1 MPEETVHE
9 SRQSRSR
16 QALATYFRRIARAL
30 GRGEPVPVDDAGT
43 VTVDPAAEQ
52 EVEIELERE
61 DGTVHFEVEMEWP
74 EAEGQIDDEAAASKA
89 TFELYADSADEWR
102 WRLRHDNGNIIADGG
117 EGYSDKR
124 DAASGIESVQRN
136 APGAHVIDV
145 SRDEVAP
152 DEGGSDATFEI
163 FRDKADE
170 HRWRLRHDNGNVIA
184 DGGQGYASKQKAKQ
198 GLNSVKSNAPG
209 AAVEEPGDDE
219 AVDEERAEEEEE
231 AEE

>member
-43 VTVDPAAEQ
+43 VTVDPAAKQ
-52 EVEIELERE
+52 EVEIELERA
-61 DGTVHFEVEMEWP
+61 DGTVHFEVEVEWP
-74 EAEGQIDDEAAASKA
+74 EAEGQIDDEAAASKG
-89 TFELYADSADEWR
+89 TFELYADNADEWR
-102 WRLRHDNGNIIADGG
+102 WRLVHDNGNIIADGG

-124 DAASGIESVQRN
+124 DAESGIESVQRN

-145 SRDEVAP
+145 SRDEETP
-152 DEGGSDATFEI
+152 DEGGSNATFEL
-163 FRDKADE
+163 FRDKADDY
-170 HRWRLRHDNGNVIA
+170 RWRLRHTNGNVIA

-219 AVDEERAEEEEE
+219 AIDEEGEEE
-231 AEE
+231 

>member
-1 MPEETVHE
+1 
-9 SRQSRSR
+9 
-16 QALATYFRRIARAL
+16 
-30 GRGEPVPVDDAGT
+30 VPVDDAGT
-43 VTVDPAAEQ
+43 VTVDPAAEP

-74 EAEGQIDDEAAASKA
+74 EAEGAIDDAAAASKA
-89 TFELYADSADEWR
+89 GFELYADSADDWR
-102 WRLRHDNGNIIADGG
+102 WRLVHDNGNIIADGG
-117 EGYSDKR
+117 GGYSDRR
-124 DAASGIESVQRN
+124 DAESGIESVQRN

-145 SRDEVAP
+145 DREEEAP
-152 DEGGSDATFEI
+152 DEGGSKATFEL

-209 AAVEEPGDDE
+209 AAVTEPDTGE
-219 AVDEERAEEEEE
+219 SLDEEEKEE
-231 AEE
+231 

>member
-1 MPEETVHE
+1 MPEDPVHE

-16 QALATYFRRIARAL
+16 QSLATYFRRIARAL

-74 EAEGQIDDEAAASKA
+74 EAEGEIDEDAAASKA
-89 TFELYADSADEWR
+89 AFELYADTAGEWR
-102 WRLRHDNGNIIADGG
+102 WRLVHDNGNVIADGG

-124 DAASGIESVQRN
+124 DAESGIESVRRN

-145 SRDEVAP
+145 SRDEAAP
-152 DEGGSDATFEI
+152 DDGGSDATFEL
-163 FRDKADE
+163 FRDRADE
-170 HRWRLRHDNGNVIA
+170 YRWRLRHDNDNVIA
-184 DGGQGYASKQKAKQ
+184 DSGQGYASKQKAKQ
-198 GLNSVKSNAPG
+198 GLNSVKSNVPG

-219 AVDEERAEEEEE
+219 TDGEDTEE
-231 AEE
+231 

>member
-1 MPEETVHE
+1 MSEETVHE

-16 QALATYFRRIARAL
+16 QGLATYFRRIARAL
-30 GRGEPVPVDDAGT
+30 GRGEPVPIDDAGT

-61 DGTVHFEVEMEWP
+61 DGTVHFEVDMEWP
-74 EAEGQIDDEAAASKA
+74 EAEGEIDEDAAASKA

-102 WRLRHDNGNIIADGG
+102 WRLVHDNGNIIADGG
-117 EGYSDKR
+117 GGYSDKR
-124 DAASGIESVQRN
+124 DAESGIESVQRN

-145 SRDEVAP
+145 SRDEEAP
-152 DEGGSDATFEI
+152 DEGGSNATFEL

-170 HRWRLRHDNGNVIA
+170 HRWRLRHRNGNVIA
-184 DGGQGYASKQKAKQ
+184 DGGQGYSSKQKAKQ

-209 AAVEEPGDDE
+209 AAVVEPGDDE
-219 AVDEERAEEEEE
+219 EEEE
-231 AEE
+231 